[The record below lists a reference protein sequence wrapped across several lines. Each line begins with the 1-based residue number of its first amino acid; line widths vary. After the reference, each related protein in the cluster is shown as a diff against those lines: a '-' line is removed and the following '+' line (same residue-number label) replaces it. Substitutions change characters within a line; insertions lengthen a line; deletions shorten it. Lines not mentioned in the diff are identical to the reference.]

1 MFPGDVCKFLLWYNL
16 RQLVHKNST
25 GTFQA
30 LEVKIQNVSYEVT
43 DSEIQCITNIA
54 VKCAHEFMDTTC
66 NSYYSTT
73 DIK

>member
-1 MFPGDVCKFLLWYNL
+1 MFPGDVCKFLLWYNF

-43 DSEIQCITNIA
+43 DSEILFVTNI
-54 VKCAHEFMDTTC
+54 VLKCAHEFMDTTC
-66 NSYYSTT
+66 NSYCSTT